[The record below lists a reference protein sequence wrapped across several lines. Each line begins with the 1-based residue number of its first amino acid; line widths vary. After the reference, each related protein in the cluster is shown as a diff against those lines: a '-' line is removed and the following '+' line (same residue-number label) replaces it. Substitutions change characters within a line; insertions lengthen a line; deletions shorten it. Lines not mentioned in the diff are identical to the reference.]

1 MLKKE
6 LVRLIENA
14 KDDEEIDGLVAN
26 SDLAKSLTEKGLTLD
41 AFKGK
46 LQEKD
51 FKAFMESENDKYYNK
66 ALKTWKENNLEKEL
80 EPFIKEKY
88 PELITDPMQKKL
100 LELEKQLADEKAA
113 NARKDLLAEA
123 MKYAKD
129 TKIPAKIIEKCL
141 GEDFD
146 KTKEEMKILRQQS
159 KDKVKYDALL
169 MDKNYEIQELHSNL
183 KNVINENTLL
193 KKRLRELE
201 KDLTINNSETKE
213 KNKKNNVFMFTGPVY
228 KDRKN

>member
-6 LVRLIENA
+6 LVKLIENA

-26 SDLAKSLTEKGLTLD
+26 SDLAKSLIEKGLTLD

-146 KTKEEMKILRQQS
+146 KTKEEIDAISKVWTDGLEALTTEKMKANSYVPGKGSDGKPISIGASLASKANQS
-159 KDKVKYDALL
+159 KTATSDPWADK
-169 MDKNYEIQELHSNL
+169 
-183 KNVINENTLL
+183 
-193 KKRLRELE
+193 
-201 KDLTINNSETKE
+201 
-213 KNKKNNVFMFTGPVY
+213 
-228 KDRKN
+228 

>member
-6 LVRLIENA
+6 LVKLIENA

-26 SDLAKSLTEKGLTLD
+26 SDLAKSLIEKGLTLD

-146 KTKEEMKILRQQS
+146 KTKEEIDAISKVWTDGLEALTTEKMKANSYVPGKGSDGKPISIGASLAS
-159 KDKVKYDALL
+159 KANQNNAPSDPWTDK
-169 MDKNYEIQELHSNL
+169 
-183 KNVINENTLL
+183 
-193 KKRLRELE
+193 
-201 KDLTINNSETKE
+201 
-213 KNKKNNVFMFTGPVY
+213 
-228 KDRKN
+228 

>member
-6 LVRLIENA
+6 LVKLIENA

-146 KTKEEMKILRQQS
+146 KTKEEIDAISKVWTDGLEALTTEKMKANSYVPGKGSDGKPISIGASLAS
-159 KDKVKYDALL
+159 KANQNNAPSDPWTDK
-169 MDKNYEIQELHSNL
+169 
-183 KNVINENTLL
+183 
-193 KKRLRELE
+193 
-201 KDLTINNSETKE
+201 
-213 KNKKNNVFMFTGPVY
+213 
-228 KDRKN
+228 

>member
-6 LVRLIENA
+6 LVKLIENA
-14 KDDEEIDGLVAN
+14 KEDEEIDGLVAN
-26 SDLAKSLTEKGLTLD
+26 SDLAKSLIEKGLTLD

-129 TKIPAKIIEKCL
+129 TKLPSSIVEKCL

-146 KTKEEMKILRQQS
+146 KTKEEIDAISKVWTDGLEALTTEKMKANSYVPGKGSDGKPISIGASLASKANQS
-159 KDKVKYDALL
+159 KTATSDPWADK
-169 MDKNYEIQELHSNL
+169 
-183 KNVINENTLL
+183 
-193 KKRLRELE
+193 
-201 KDLTINNSETKE
+201 
-213 KNKKNNVFMFTGPVY
+213 
-228 KDRKN
+228 

>member
-6 LVRLIENA
+6 LVKLIENA

-146 KTKEEMKILRQQS
+146 KTKEEIDAISKVWTDGLEALTTEKMKANSYVPGKGSDGKPISIGASLAS
-159 KDKVKYDALL
+159 KANQNNAPSDPWADK
-169 MDKNYEIQELHSNL
+169 
-183 KNVINENTLL
+183 
-193 KKRLRELE
+193 
-201 KDLTINNSETKE
+201 
-213 KNKKNNVFMFTGPVY
+213 
-228 KDRKN
+228 